1 MELETVDMT
10 HPSLPG
16 RVVAMPAQSV
26 GQHQL
31 SGWVLVDEPDAQSR
45 VAQILVGGG
54 LPPEEAERIA
64 AAAGPPEPPPAPE
77 EPTEA
82 PAPAGASALP
92 DTEKSPRA
100 RRIKGDE

>member
-1 MELETVDMT
+1 MEMETVDMT

-16 RVVAMPAQSV
+16 RVVPMPAQSV

-31 SGWVLVDEPDAQSR
+31 SGWVLVDEPDPQSR
-45 VAQILVGGG
+45 VARILVDGGV
-54 LPPEEAERIA
+54 PPEDAERIA
-64 AAAGPPEPPPAPE
+64 AAALPPDPPKTE

-82 PAPAGASALP
+82 PATAGASALP

-100 RRIKGDE
+100 RRAPKGDE